1 MKNAKRARTGPPRG
15 PGRSPR
21 VRRTPARKEMG
32 PVTQSDFS
40 VVGIG
45 ASAGGL
51 EALEQFFGNVK
62 ERPGMAFIVVPHL
75 DPSHHSLMTELLRR
89 ITTLDV
95 SEAMEGGKVQ
105 PDHVYVIPPNKD
117 MTIQAGALRLETPK
131 TPHGL
136 RMPIDSFFRSLA
148 QDQGDMA
155 IGIILSGTGSDG
167 TLGVRAVHGAGGMI
181 MVQTPESA

>member
-1 MKNAKRARTGPPRG
+1 MKNAKPAKTKPPRE
-15 PGRSPR
+15 PGRPSK
-21 VRRTPARKEMG
+21 VRAAPARKGMG

-95 SEAMEGGKVQ
+95 TEAMEGLQVQ
-105 PDHVYVIPPNKD
+105 PDHVY
-117 MTIQAGALRLETPK
+117 
-131 TPHGL
+131 
-136 RMPIDSFFRSLA
+136 
-148 QDQGDMA
+148 
-155 IGIILSGTGSDG
+155 
-167 TLGVRAVHGAGGMI
+167 
-181 MVQTPESA
+181 